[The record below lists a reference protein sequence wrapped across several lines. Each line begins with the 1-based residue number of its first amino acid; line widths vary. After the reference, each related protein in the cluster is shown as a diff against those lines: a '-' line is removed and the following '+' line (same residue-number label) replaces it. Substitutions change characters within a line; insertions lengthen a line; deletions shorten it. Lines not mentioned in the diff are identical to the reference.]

1 MVLRRTCSIL
11 ASIFLLASCS
21 KEAGVVLHVD
31 LGALRNEESSF
42 FDYFDK
48 VEIIPLDDAYQLSN
62 GQYSEPQYLAVTD
75 SFIFVLDEKSMRL
88 VSFDADGKFIREV
101 ARRGNA
107 GNEYTLAYGIQADK
121 EGQVRLL
128 DPRGSI
134 YTYNSAGRFVG
145 RERIEGMLA
154 VHKFIEGDW
163 GTLLFTSS
171 AENPLCVWRD
181 GEAQPIRYSPAFD
194 LKKQFNAAFPF
205 VTIDG
210 EVCYYEGLTGKIY
223 TIDFEKG
230 KTSVKYSWD
239 FGRWNADLTKTTGAQ
254 YDFLKSLQNEFYD
267 SVFPF
272 LNILSVDGILI
283 ADVLFQGREHTIIV
297 EPASGAACCIDTF
310 SEGIRL
316 KVSTERDGVLYQIV
330 EPESLPEF
338 INPKVLDQEN
348 RMKYEAVIA
357 GSQSNPVLL
366 KYHGFPARFFHR
378 IR

>member
-1 MVLRRTCSIL
+1 M
-11 ASIFLLASCS
+11 
-21 KEAGVVLHVD
+21 
-31 LGALRNEESSF
+31 
-42 FDYFDK
+42 
-48 VEIIPLDDAYQLSN
+48 
-62 GQYSEPQYLAVTD
+62 
-75 SFIFVLDEKSMRL
+75 
-88 VSFDADGKFIREV
+88 
-101 ARRGNA
+101 
-107 GNEYTLAYGIQADK
+107 
-121 EGQVRLL
+121 
-128 DPRGSI
+128 
-134 YTYNSAGRFVG
+134 
-145 RERIEGMLA
+145 
-154 VHKFIEGDW
+154 
-163 GTLLFTSS
+163 
-171 AENPLCVWRD
+171 
-181 GEAQPIRYSPAFD
+181 
-194 LKKQFNAAFPF
+194 
-205 VTIDG
+205 TIDG
-210 EVCYYEGLTGKIY
+210 EVCYYEGMTGKIY
-223 TIDFEKG
+223 AIDFKKG

-297 EPASGAACCIDTF
+297 EPASGAACCIDIF